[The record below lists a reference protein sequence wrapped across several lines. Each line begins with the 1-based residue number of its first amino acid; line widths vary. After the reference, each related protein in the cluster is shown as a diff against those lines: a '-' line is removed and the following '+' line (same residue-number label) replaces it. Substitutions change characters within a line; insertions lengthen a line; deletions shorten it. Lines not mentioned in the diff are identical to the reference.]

1 MKVLHLPENEVSRTS
16 VREENISN
24 VTSLRGRATGAVYRG
39 VKLQRSISL
48 VKPNERKKK
57 KKKKRT
63 IARTKTLK
71 FCSHVQ
77 VETLTTFLVL
87 V

>member
-57 KKKKRT
+57 KKKKENN
-63 IARTKTLK
+63 
-71 FCSHVQ
+71 CQ
-77 VETLTTFLVL
+77 N
-87 V
+87 

>member
-57 KKKKRT
+57 KKKRT

>member
-48 VKPNERKKK
+48 VKPSERKKK
-57 KKKKRT
+57 KKKKREQLPE
-63 IARTKTLK
+63 LK
-71 FCSHVQ
+71 P
-77 VETLTTFLVL
+77 
-87 V
+87 

>member
-48 VKPNERKKK
+48 VKPSERKEK

>member
-48 VKPNERKKK
+48 VKPSERKKK